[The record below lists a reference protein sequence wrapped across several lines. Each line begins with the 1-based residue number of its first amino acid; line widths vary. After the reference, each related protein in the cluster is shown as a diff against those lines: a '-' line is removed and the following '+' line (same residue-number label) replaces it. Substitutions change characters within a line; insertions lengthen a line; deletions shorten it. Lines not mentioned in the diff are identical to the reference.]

1 MNHLKRE
8 QPRMA
13 TIRAERVLE
22 SRARFD
28 PAFSVLDAPPV
39 AALHALSLWSN
50 WVGPAPS
57 AAAPALRGSAKHPL
71 QECPDLRGY
80 RLGRGC
86 RCRCPRRGAQRT
98 EPGEVPAVTV
108 LLGALA
114 HSADQGG

>member
-1 MNHLKRE
+1 
-8 QPRMA
+8 MA

-28 PAFSVLDAPPV
+28 PAFSVLDAPPSRPPV

-98 EPGEVPAVTV
+98 DPGEVPAVTV